1 MANPRA
7 VLDFTDI
14 GTDYVT
20 LKYDASIVFDP
31 TLPGHCAAIGRLVT
45 LTGDQTVGLAADAQK
60 IFGQLTNVD
69 KDGMCTVCFEGFII
83 VPGGTAATLT
93 IGAPAVGAL
102 GAAGAKGY
110 VRAGIAAE
118 PTIGFIV
125 SAADPTKVVIY
136 LP

>member
-14 GTDYVT
+14 GTEYVT
-20 LKYDASIVFDP
+20 LKYDSSIVFDA
-31 TLPGHCAAIGRLVT
+31 TLPGNCAAIGRVVT

-60 IFGQLTNVD
+60 IFGQLANVD
-69 KDGMCTVCFEGFII
+69 KDGMCTVCFEGFIL
-83 VPGGTAATLT
+83 VGGGTAAALT

-102 GAAGAKGY
+102 LAGAKGY
-110 VRAGIAAE
+110 VRAGISTE
-118 PTIGFIV
+118 PGIGFIV
-125 SAADPTKVVIY
+125 SAADTTKVVVY